1 MEEKEGR
8 QVHRKCWPW
17 LVLLGLVFLFWVPAG
32 AFFLLYRQVRP
43 VTVWELTGSCP
54 PASALMRDG
63 GPAEYAFDTAK
74 IDWTHPG
81 DALVLVAGS
90 DGPRIALVEVRD
102 TTAPTARG
110 VSRILGVDEELGPD
124 AFIADLADAQLV
136 GVSFEQAPAFHEAGE
151 WPVLVRLEDL
161 SGNVGFAEALC
172 TILGPVPR
180 LTLEAGE
187 PVPPLSA
194 FLPKDGTM
202 TGRFVT
208 DVGALDTNLP
218 GVYSIEVEAG
228 GQVYETALIVEDTTP
243 PVCAFTDAIPCIL
256 PGQAMT
262 PESFVTLARDAT
274 ALTCRFDPEPD
285 WDTRGYQ
292 QLTVVV
298 TDAGGN
304 AVRGQATILISDLV
318 PLTWE
323 ASRRS
328 VTGQQVAARQLELDP
343 DFSGEVK
350 IARFVPQAPGCY
362 DVNAMVDDTA
372 CIQRLF
378 VVDTTAPSLSFPK
391 KLTAYVD
398 HPRPPEELLSVAE
411 DATALTL
418 SFLQEPDWSK
428 AGPQTVVIEGVDA
441 AGNRARAEGTIELIP
456 DTEPPQILG
465 VTNRYVYVG
474 ESVSYF
480 GQASVTDNAD
490 EPEDVLFTVDNAA
503 VDIYTAGSYT
513 VTYTATDRAGNTARK
528 KVQLRF
534 LQPTVS
540 EEKLLAKADAVLAKI
555 VTDDMTQGQK
565 AYAIYR
571 YVYDNFTF
579 GYYSNKRDWK
589 LEAWKGLNKHHGDCF
604 TYCATARLLL
614 ERIGAKVMFVTR
626 KSSYRHYWLMVDLG
640 TGWYHFDPLN
650 HGPSRR
656 YRCFMLTTQE
666 TQDLYPFFWRYDHKI
681 YPDTPK
687 EPFDMN
693 R

>member
-1 MEEKEGR
+1 MKEKER
-8 QVHRKCWPW
+8 QQVHRRRWPW
-17 LVLLGLVFLFWVPAG
+17 LVLLGLLFLVWVPAG

-54 PASALMRDG
+54 PASALMKDG

-81 DALVLVAGS
+81 NAVVLVSGS

-136 GVSFEQAPAFHEAGE
+136 GVSFEQAPLFHEAGE
-151 WPVLVRLEDL
+151 WPVLVRMEDL
-161 SGNVGFAEALC
+161 SGNVGFAEAVC

-187 PVPPLSA
+187 SVPPLSA
-194 FLPKDGTM
+194 FLPKDTM
-202 TGRFVT
+202 AGRFVT
-208 DVGALDTNLP
+208 DVGSVDTSLP
-218 GVYSIEVEAG
+218 GVYMIQVEAG
-228 GQVYETALIVEDTTP
+228 GQVYETALIVEDATP
-243 PVCAFTDAIPCIL
+243 PVCAFTDAIPYTA
-256 PGQAMT
+256 PGQALT
-262 PESFVTLARDAT
+262 PESLVTFAQDAT
-274 ALTCRFDPEPD
+274 ALRYSFDPEPD
-285 WDTRGYQ
+285 WNRRGYQ
-292 QLTVVV
+292 ELTVVV
-298 TDAGGN
+298 TDAGDN
-304 AVRGQATILISDLV
+304 AVRGQVTILISDLA

-328 VTGQQVAARQLELDP
+328 ITGQQVEERQRSLDP
-343 DFSGEVK
+343 SFSGEVK
-350 IARFVPQAPGCY
+350 IARFVPQATGCF
-362 DVNAMVDDTA
+362 DVNAMVGDVG

-378 VVDTTAPSLSFPK
+378 VVDTTAPTLAFPK
-391 KLTAYVD
+391 KPTAYVD
-398 HPRPPEELLSVAE
+398 HPKAPEDLLAVAE
-411 DATALTL
+411 DATSLTL

-441 AGNRARAEGTIELIP
+441 AGNRAQAEGIIELVP

-465 VTNRYVYVG
+465 VTNQYVYVG
-474 ESVSYF
+474 EPVSYF

-490 EPEDVLFTVDNAA
+490 EPEDVLLTVDNAA
-503 VDIYTAGSYT
+503 VDIYTAGTYA
-513 VTYTATDRAGNTARK
+513 VTYTATDRAGNTTRK
-528 KVQLRF
+528 KILLYFR
-534 LQPTVS
+534 QPTVS
-540 EEKLLAKADAVLAKI
+540 EEKLLAKADAVLAQI

-571 YVYDNFTF
+571 YVYDTFTF
-579 GYYSNKRDWK
+579 GYSSNKHDWK
-589 LEAWKGLNKHHGDCF
+589 YEAWRGLTKHHGDCF
-604 TYCATARLLL
+604 TYCAAARILL

-626 KSSYRHYWLMVDLG
+626 KSSYRHFWLMVDLG

-656 YRCFMLTTQE
+656 YQCFMLTTEE
-666 TQDLYPFFWRYDHKI
+666 THDLYPFFWRYDHTV

-687 EPFDMN
+687 ESFNMN
-693 R
+693 Q